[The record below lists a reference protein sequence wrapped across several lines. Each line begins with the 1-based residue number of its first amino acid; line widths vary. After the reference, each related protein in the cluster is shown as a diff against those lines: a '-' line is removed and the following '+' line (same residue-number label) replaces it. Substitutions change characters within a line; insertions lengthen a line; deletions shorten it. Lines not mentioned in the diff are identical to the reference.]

1 MSYYNRQNKST
12 KVVKKDLEPTE
23 DSIHFALVDWLATV
37 PYKDKTLL
45 DVTHHS
51 PMGGTASARQKSK
64 FKKMGAKSGWPDI
77 QISVAKGCYHG
88 LYVELKRSKGG
99 VVSANQKEILTML
112 DEEGY
117 CTTVARGYDKAVEVV
132 KQYMALEDGESMPE

>member
-99 VVSANQKEILTML
+99 VVSANQKRILDML
-112 DEEGY
+112 NDEGY
-117 CTTVARGYDKAVEVV
+117 CAVVTRGFDASVKAIE
-132 KQYMALEDGESMPE
+132 QYMALEDGDSMPE